1 MTVKSS
7 NKYIKFLIPF
17 FLGIITSFS
26 LPPYSY
32 LFINFITFPALLFF
46 FIKNY
51 ENSKWISFNIGW
63 VFGFGYFISNLY
75 WITNSLT
82 FDETFKPLIPIAII
96 LIPLFLGIFY
106 GIITLIISFF
116 NLKENFS
123 LIIIFSITF
132 SAIEYIRSFIMGG
145 FPWNLIAYSWTNY
158 LNSIQIISLIGIY
171 SFNLI
176 SITVFLLP
184 TVIFYK
190 KNIRIKFFTMLF
202 LFICL
207 LGNYLFGN
215 IKIKDDNESI
225 EKLDFT
231 IKIVSPQIDINR
243 FLKYEDPEKNIEE
256 LIALSNP
263 QKSKKTI
270 FIFPEVILTNL
281 YFEDLKKYK
290 KLFYKNYSSNHI
302 IIMGMRSMKT
312 IDGMSKIYNSLVILD
327 RNLKLLAKYDKNKL
341 VPFGEFL
348 PFENYLS
355 KFGLKKITQGYQSF
369 SASNKRE
376 IINIYN
382 KKFLPLICYEIIY
395 SGKLKSIEQN
405 FDFIINISE
414 DGWFGNSIGPYQHF
428 SHSKFRAIEEGK
440 YIIRSANN
448 GISAYISPKGKI
460 IHKLESTQKGVIEV
474 KKFKYVKKT
483 FFATHG
489 NKIFFYFLIFYIS
502 LFFFINRR
510 EQR

>member
-32 LFINFITFPALLFF
+32 LFINFITFPTLLFF

-51 ENSKWISFNIGW
+51 KNSKWISFNIGW

-123 LIIIFSITF
+123 LIIIFSIAF

-158 LNSIQIISLIGIY
+158 LNSIQIISLIGTY

-369 SASNKRE
+369 SSSNKRE

-440 YIIRSANN
+440 YVIRSANN

-474 KKFKYVKKT
+474 KKFKNVKKT

-489 NKIFFYFLIFYIS
+489 NKIFFYFLIFYII
-502 LFFFINRR
+502 LFFFINKR